1 MEETSNTGGEGTQLP
16 PMGLGF
22 ETTVK
27 DMRFIGWVAL
37 IKGILICFSIFG
49 ALVGVPLIIASHRL
63 IEGTKR
69 FDLFRSTGAQGE
81 LAAGFYELG
90 RSFRILKILVIIY
103 LVLMVGALAFV
114 FLLGGLGVLAGLLE
128 SAG

>member
-1 MEETSNTGGEGTQLP
+1 MANTGGEGTQIP

-69 FDLFRSTGAQGE
+69 FDLFRSTGTQDE

-103 LVLMVGALAFV
+103 LVLMVGTLAFV

-128 SAG
+128 SGGY